1 MSPSLP
7 DSPCRPLCVPL
18 RSPFFKMHI
27 RLSKRLKKGIRQ
39 SVGGGVFQS
48 VHSLCLG
55 SLGCGWRDALFIADR
70 RRGAQLLCRNSSL
83 AKKGG
88 ICLCR
93 RLPCRPTVFCL
104 LTRSVGRFSVAQ
116 INARRNMNG
125 SELIFLSGVP
135 LGGPKNIP
143 SLIDVFNLL
152 VSPVDTSEIDYGRS
166 NARLC
171 RFSP

>member
-1 MSPSLP
+1 M
-7 DSPCRPLCVPL
+7 RPP
-18 RSPFFKMHI
+18 PFAVFQNAYKVI
-27 RLSKRLKKGIRQ
+27 KATQKGHS
-39 SVGGGVFQS
+39 SVGRRWRVPISAFIVFG
-48 VHSLCLG
+48 LARLR
-55 SLGCGWRDALFIADR
+55 LEGCVIH
-70 RRGAQLLCRNSSL
+70 CRSATRCTTVVPKLVSR
-83 AKKGG
+83 KKGG

-93 RLPCRPTVFCL
+93 RLPCRPTIFCL

>member
-1 MSPSLP
+1 MRVKRNQRTVARMSPSLP

-27 RLSKRLKKGIRQ
+27 RLSKRLKKGIRRSAVACSNQ
-39 SVGGGVFQS
+39 CIHCVWARSRSG
-48 VHSLCLG
+48 LG
-55 SLGCGWRDALFIADR
+55 NTTLFIADR

-135 LGGPKNIP
+135 LGGPKKHPI
-143 SLIDVFNLL
+143 SH
-152 VSPVDTSEIDYGRS
+152 
-166 NARLC
+166 
-171 RFSP
+171 

>member
-1 MSPSLP
+1 M
-7 DSPCRPLCVPL
+7 RPP
-18 RSPFFKMHI
+18 PFAVFQNAYKVI
-27 RLSKRLKKGIRQ
+27 KEATQKGHS
-39 SVGGGVFQS
+39 SVGRRWRVPISAFIVFG
-48 VHSLCLG
+48 LARAR
-55 SLGCGWRDALFIADR
+55 GWEGYVIH
-70 RRGAQLLCRNSSL
+70 CRL
-83 AKKGG
+83 ATRCTTVVPKLVSRKKGG

-152 VSPVDTSEIDYGRS
+152 VSPVDTSETDYGRS

-171 RFSP
+171 RFSPLS

>member
-1 MSPSLP
+1 MRLP
-7 DSPCRPLCVPL
+7 PCAV
-18 RSPFFKMHI
+18 FHNAYKVI
-27 RLSKRLKKGIRQ
+27 KEATQKGH
-39 SVGGGVFQS
+39 SSVAVGGGVFQS

-55 SLGCGWRDALFIADR
+55 SLAL
-70 RRGAQLLCRNSSL
+70 GAGGYHVIHCRSATRCTTVVPKLVSR
-83 AKKGG
+83 KKGG